1 MPNYIIREQYEQ
13 MTETKVHEDPLLD
26 WLYRGRGVTESA
38 ELDYGLAGIES
49 PYTLKG
55 IEQAAT
61 LLADSIESGDRL
73 LIISDYDCDG
83 ATGCAI
89 GVEGLRGLG
98 ASNVEFLVPN
108 RFDYGYGLSPEI
120 VAEAAKLK
128 PDVIITVDNGI
139 ASLAGAKAVKD
150 LPHPTKLLIT
160 DHHLAPEQLPEADVI
175 VNPNQPGCEFPSK
188 ALAGCGVMFYVLLA
202 TRKELKS
209 RGWFESHTNPNMAD
223 LLDLLA
229 LGTVADVVPLD
240 HNNRIL
246 VRQGLDRINQ
256 GYVRPGIRA
265 LLEIGN
271 RTIGNIVASDFG
283 FVAGP
288 RLNAAG
294 RLEDMTIGINCLLEK
309 DPGIAMQ
316 YATRLDEINRE
327 RKVIE
332 KDMKDSA
339 VENIELAKE
348 RYGLCV
354 YRQEWHQGVI
364 GIVASRIKDSMFR
377 PVICFAPD
385 SDGIIKG
392 SARSVKG
399 FHMRDAL
406 ANIDAKEPGI
416 LLKYG
421 GHAMAAGMS
430 INYDDYERFC
440 DLFDEQVKLV
450 LTAKDIEGNIET
462 DGVLPKD
469 RFDIYTAQLL
479 KDAGPWG
486 QHFPE
491 PVFMGEFTVIEHRVL
506 ADKHLKMLLRPIGG
520 SQPVEAIC
528 FNCVDGSYEFEWPVI
543 NAVFKLDVNEW
554 RGRQSLQLLIDHFT
568 VEGIEQA
575 A

>member
-1 MPNYIIREQYEQ
+1 MPNYIIREQYDQ
-13 MTETKVHEDPLLD
+13 MADTKVHDDPLLD
-26 WLYRGRGVTESA
+26 WLYRGRGVTEA
-38 ELDYGLAGIES
+38 DELDYGLAGIES

-55 IEQAAT
+55 IEQAAA
-61 LLADSIESGDRL
+61 LLADSIEKGERL

-89 GVEGLRGLG
+89 GVEGLQGLG

-139 ASLAGAKAVKD
+139 ASVAGAQAVKD
-150 LPHPTKLLIT
+150 LAHPTKLLIT
-160 DHHLAPEQLPEADVI
+160 DHHLAPEQMPEADVI

-202 TRKELKS
+202 TRKELKA
-209 RGWFESHTNPNMAD
+209 RGWFETHTNPNMAD

-309 DPGIAMQ
+309 DPGVAMQ

-332 KDMKDSA
+332 QDMKDSA
-339 VENIELAKE
+339 VENIELAKD

-385 SDGIIKG
+385 SNGIIKG

-406 ANIDAKEPGI
+406 ANIDAKAPGI

-430 INYDDYERFC
+430 IKYDDYERFC

-506 ADKHLKMLLRPIGG
+506 ADKHLKMLLHPIGG